1 MVHKL
6 LEAGADAKLLDH
18 RGCTAL
24 QCAAEGGH
32 AEIFE
37 RLLEAGCSALCAD
50 DAGVTVLHSAAQ
62 GSSLELVEE
71 CLDLGADPLAT
82 TQLGRSV
89 LHFAAFGGSLAGPV
103 SDASVSA
110 LLLLMSPKGAANC
123 HVNAWTRCQ
132 RPGHCVAGAHCCTLP
147 LLESCAWTWR
157 QKRSPEHSV
166 MLCHSWSLLDLKC
179 A

>member
-1 MVHKL
+1 MSNCNCPRRSCLQLAVAHGNAAKPSPLCLQMVHQLLKVGANLPLPATGGLQNNCPTTHLTLLCLQMVHQL

-89 LHFAAFGGSLAGPV
+89 LHFAAFGGLLAGPI
-103 SDASVSA
+103 SDALSQ
-110 LLLLMSPKGAANC
+110 PF
-123 HVNAWTRCQ
+123 
-132 RPGHCVAGAHCCTLP
+132 CC
-147 LLESCAWTWR
+147 
-157 QKRSPEHSV
+157 
-166 MLCHSWSLLDLKC
+166 
-179 A
+179 